1 MSSRPFAPGRLAAAL
16 LLTLATA
23 DGGAT
28 DAALPR
34 SPGDAFQWSAD
45 GSTLV
50 ALELDSRGVPNAA
63 RAFDGAT
70 GAPRWELAGENAAP
84 LREAL
89 AGGDDLACVPS
100 LDGGRALFGAGGRW
114 WLWTAESARFDA
126 VDELA
131 GGAQPRFAVS
141 GDDVAF
147 TRDGDLWLLALADR
161 AVTRVTADGAATRDG
176 ETPAAVSERRASAQ
190 PGFAWSPDGQRLA
203 FYRWSSGG
211 ALRLA
216 VADRIDA
223 EPREVALDADGPG
236 LAAGWSWRP
245 DARALAVLWLPAGAE
260 RLELRLCHPERMHCR
275 TLAGRPRTPL
285 ELVADDLLFLEDG
298 FLWGS
303 ATTTSALALY
313 DPLGRERRLLVEGPT
328 PRLGIVASYEATR
341 EVAVAVE
348 SADRPGSARLLL
360 VDLRGG
366 ATREIA
372 SAPGAAQLAISPTVR
387 SWLRPHRTAQGDPDG
402 YLLERLDGTALRRFD

>member
-1 MSSRPFAPGRLAAAL
+1 MTSRRRAPWPVAAAL
-16 LLTLATA
+16 LLQVATA
-23 DGGAT
+23 GHAAT
-28 DAALPR
+28 SGALPR
-34 SPGDAFQWSAD
+34 SPGGAFQWSAD
-45 GSTLV
+45 GSTLL
-50 ALELDSRGVPNAA
+50 ALELDPRGVPSAA

-70 GAPRWELAGENAAP
+70 GAPRWELAGESAAP

-114 WLWTAESARFDA
+114 WLWTAEGARFEA

-131 GGAQPRFAVS
+131 GGAAPRFAFG

-147 TRDGDLWLLALADR
+147 MRDGDLWLLALADR

-176 ETPAAVSERRASAQ
+176 ETPPAVSERRASAQ

-203 FYRWSSGG
+203 FYRWSPGG

-216 VADRIDA
+216 IADRVDA
-223 EPREVALDADGPG
+223 EPRELALDADGPG
-236 LAAGWSWRP
+236 LAAGWNWRP

-275 TLAGRPRTPL
+275 MLAGRPRAPL
-285 ELVADDLLFLEDG
+285 ERVADDLLFLEDG

-303 ATTTSALALY
+303 ATTTGALALY
-313 DPLGRERRLLVEGPT
+313 DALGRERRLLVDGPA
-328 PRLGIVASYEATR
+328 PRVGIVASYEATR

-348 SADRPGSARLLL
+348 STDLQGSVRLLL

-366 ATREIA
+366 TTREIA
-372 SAPGAAQLAISPTVR
+372 RAPGEAQLAISPTVR
-387 SWLRPHRTAQGDPDG
+387 SWLRPNRNAQGDPDG